1 MKNYVQSGDVIT
13 VTAPYAVSSGQ
24 GVLVG
29 SLFGVA
35 TCDAANGASVDIMPE
50 GVFDIT
56 ALTSDTGTVGT
67 KMYWDSANKRLTT
80 TATSNTLVGAL
91 TLAKGGSD
99 TTARVYLDGVIR

>member
-1 MKNYVQSGDVIT
+1 MKNYVQSGDLIT

-35 TCDAANGASVDIMPE
+35 TCDAANGASVDIMTE

-56 ALTSDTGTVGT
+56 ALTSDTGTAGA
-67 KMYWDSANKRLTT
+67 KMYWDNTNKRLTT
-80 TATSNTLVGAL
+80 TTTSNTLVGVL
-91 TLAKGGSD
+91 TVAKGGSD
-99 TTARVYLDGVIR
+99 ATARVYLDGCIR